1 MLHECITSKN
11 APKAIGPYSPAV
23 KLGDMIFMSGQ
34 LPIVPETGELISDS
48 IEEQTAQCLRNLEA
62 ILKDAGLSLQ
72 YVLKTTVYMTDL
84 SEFGKMNEVYGQFFS
99 EPYPARCAAEVS
111 GLAKGARMT
120 ACSVLTKGLI
130 ARAMPRTIVSTAHV
144 TPAKIP
150 ANIFDLLI
158 QDVYKLQCF
167 SLI

>member
-48 IEEQTAQCLRNLEA
+48 IEEQTAPCLRNLEA

-111 GLAKGARMT
+111 GLAKGARIEIECIAVDTRALEVICSQEGCANCET
-120 ACSVLTKGLI
+120 ACDRGE
-130 ARAMPRTIVSTAHV
+130 
-144 TPAKIP
+144 
-150 ANIFDLLI
+150 
-158 QDVYKLQCF
+158 
-167 SLI
+167 

>member
-99 EPYPARCAAEVS
+99 EPYPARCAAEVF
-111 GLAKGARMT
+111 GLAKGARIEIECIAVDTRALEVICSQEGCANCET
-120 ACSVLTKGLI
+120 ACDRGE
-130 ARAMPRTIVSTAHV
+130 
-144 TPAKIP
+144 
-150 ANIFDLLI
+150 
-158 QDVYKLQCF
+158 
-167 SLI
+167 

>member
-72 YVLKTTVYMTDL
+72 YVLKTTV
-84 SEFGKMNEVYGQFFS
+84 
-99 EPYPARCAAEVS
+99 
-111 GLAKGARMT
+111 
-120 ACSVLTKGLI
+120 
-130 ARAMPRTIVSTAHV
+130 
-144 TPAKIP
+144 
-150 ANIFDLLI
+150 
-158 QDVYKLQCF
+158 
-167 SLI
+167 

>member
-1 MLHECITSKN
+1 MLHECITCKN

-111 GLAKGARMT
+111 GLAKGARIEIECIAVDTRALEVICSQEGCANCET
-120 ACSVLTKGLI
+120 ACDRGE
-130 ARAMPRTIVSTAHV
+130 
-144 TPAKIP
+144 
-150 ANIFDLLI
+150 
-158 QDVYKLQCF
+158 
-167 SLI
+167 

>member
-11 APKAIGPYSPAV
+11 APKAIGPYSPAI

-111 GLAKGARMT
+111 GLAKGARIEIECIAVDTRALEVICSQEGCANCET
-120 ACSVLTKGLI
+120 ACDRGE
-130 ARAMPRTIVSTAHV
+130 
-144 TPAKIP
+144 
-150 ANIFDLLI
+150 
-158 QDVYKLQCF
+158 
-167 SLI
+167 